1 MVRLSGC
8 AARVGL
14 ALGVVLSPQV
24 ASAGG
29 GADEVLYGRPL
40 PQGELGV
47 ACFVRHYDHAH
58 LAAHPEQRVTDMV
71 ALAYRQDG
79 PGTPESVFNMTL
91 RFRNIPGDQQFPGVC
106 QSVAGSQR
114 LACGVECDGG
124 SFAVSGS
131 GETSILVDISGGI
144 GSCDGEIPAGAGFGS
159 DDKIFRLD
167 RTDIADCRDLMWDDE
182 MRPRLLK

>member
-8 AARVGL
+8 AALVGL
-14 ALGVVLSPQV
+14 ALGVVLSPQAV
-24 ASAGG
+24 SAGG
-29 GADEVLYGRPL
+29 GGDEVLYGRPL

-47 ACFVRHYDHAH
+47 ACFVRHYDRAH
-58 LAAHPEQRVTDMV
+58 LAAHPEQHVTDMV

-106 QSVAGSQR
+106 QPATGSQR

-144 GSCDGEIPAGAGFGS
+144 GSCDGEMPAGAGFGR

-167 RTDIADCRDLMWDDE
+167 RTDIAACRDLMWDDE
-182 MRPRLLK
+182 MRPRLLE